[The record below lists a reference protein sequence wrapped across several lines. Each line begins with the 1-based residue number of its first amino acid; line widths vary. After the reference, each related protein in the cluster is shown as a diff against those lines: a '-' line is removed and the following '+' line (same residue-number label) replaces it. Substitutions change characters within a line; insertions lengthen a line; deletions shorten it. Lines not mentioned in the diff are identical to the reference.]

1 MAMAVIPLE
10 ASFSVLPFR
19 FLSMLEMVRIELNWL
34 MGDLGVETSKKICD
48 RLSENPL
55 GLGRITKPR

>member
-10 ASFSVLPFR
+10 ASFSILPFG
-19 FLSMLEMVRIELNWL
+19 FLSMLEMVRIELD
-34 MGDLGVETSKKICD
+34 DLGVETSKKICD